1 MPSLGPVR
9 TSDNKSEDAVDS
21 YLRWHWVAASSTL
34 LLLDVL
40 LIDHRLLLFGCEA
53 VLWRKAIVA
62 WHRRRLARDLGMA
75 DIIGGPAGVLP
86 IHAILIFARS
96 FGRIETC
103 LSMIEISDQN
113 RWKAVRG
120 LPGSGSCPQL
130 W

>member
-1 MPSLGPVR
+1 MPSLGHVR
-9 TSDNKSEDAVDS
+9 TWDNKSEDAVDS
-21 YLRWHWVAASSTL
+21 YLRWHRIAASSIL

-75 DIIGGPAGVLP
+75 DIIGGPAGVLT
-86 IHAILIFARS
+86 IDAILIFARS

-103 LSMIEISDQN
+103 LSVTKINDRN
-113 RWKAVRG
+113 RWKVVRG
-120 LPGSGSCPQL
+120 LPGSGSCPRL